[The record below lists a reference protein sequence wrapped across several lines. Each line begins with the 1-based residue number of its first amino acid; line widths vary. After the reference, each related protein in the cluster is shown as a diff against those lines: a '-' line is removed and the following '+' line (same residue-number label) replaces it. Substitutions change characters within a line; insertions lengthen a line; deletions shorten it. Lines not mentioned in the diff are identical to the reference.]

1 MTRRGFSLLAIA
13 ALAGSALASL
23 GTAGA
28 EEPLKELRLGYQK
41 NGVLVVARQ
50 QERIEK
56 RFADQGMTVKWVE
69 FASGPP
75 LLEALSL
82 GAIDFGPTGDA
93 PPIFAQAANAKLVY
107 VASYPAPGTGSAI
120 LVKQDSPI
128 KTIEDL
134 KGKTIGF
141 TKGSSANNFVVQTLK
156 KAGIGYDQI
165 KPAYLS
171 PADGGA
177 AFVKGAIDAW
187 AIWDPFYAIAER
199 TQHPR
204 VLTTAEG
211 IVNSASYFFANRDFA
226 AEHPAAVKAIIE
238 ELTAAGAWAEENRDQ
253 VAAALSAATGV
264 DIEAQK
270 LTAARGS
277 FKVGPI
283 TPQQIANQQ
292 QIADT
297 FYELKLIPRKITVKD
312 AVWVPPQS

>member
-1 MTRRGFSLLAIA
+1 MIHRRGFGLVSV
-13 ALAGSALASL
+13 ALASAIL
-23 GTAGA
+23 LAPGARA

-56 RFADQGMTVKWVE
+56 RFADQGIPVKWVE

-93 PPIFAQAANAKLVY
+93 PPIFAQAAKANLVY
-107 VASYPAPGTGSAI
+107 VASYPAPGTASAI

-128 KTIEDL
+128 RTIADL

-156 KAGIGYDQI
+156 KAGIGYDEI
-165 KPAYLS
+165 TPAYLS
-171 PADGGA
+171 PADAGA

-211 IVNSASYFFANRDFA
+211 IVHSASYFFANRDFA
-226 AEHPAAVKAIIE
+226 AAHPAAVKAIVE
-238 ELTAAGAWAEENRDQ
+238 ELTAAGQWAEANRDK
-253 VAAALSAATGV
+253 VAEALAQATGV
-264 DIEAQK
+264 DVEAQK

-277 FKVGPI
+277 FRVGPI
-283 TPQQIANQQ
+283 TDEQVQNQQ
-292 QIADT
+292 RIADT
-297 FYELKLIPRKITVKD
+297 FYELKLIPRAIVVKD
-312 AVWVPPQS
+312 AVWIPPQT